1 MGRYKKYHDV
11 VADPITS
18 FVDAICGTITKKT
31 VLIDK
36 KTGKR
41 VEGYGR
47 SYEESDQSD
56 RKAWKKLH
64 KK

>member
-1 MGRYKKYHDV
+1 MGRYKKYHDI

-18 FVDAICGTITKKT
+18 FVDAICGSTTKKT

-47 SYEESDQSD
+47 SYEESD

>member
-11 VADPITS
+11 VVLDP
-18 FVDAICGTITKKT
+18 FGAIAEAVCGPAKKT
-31 VLIDK
+31 ILIDK

-47 SYEESDQSD
+47 SYEESD